1 MKKIIMSLLLAT
13 LASGYVQAQTT
24 WVVDPVHSKV
34 NFSIEHLVISEVDG
48 TFKQFAGSMVTGKD
62 DFTDA
67 KISFEIEVGSI
78 STDNDQRDGHLQSED
93 FFYAEKYPKIS
104 FKSTAFE
111 KTGGNNYVLKGN
123 LTMRGVTRPV
133 TLAVKYGGQVVDGY
147 GNTRAG
153 FKVTG
158 TLKRMDYGIAWNNK
172 TEHGSLIVGEEV
184 ELKINLELI
193 KQ

>member
-1 MKKIIMSLLLAT
+1 MKKKIMSLLLSVLVAG
-13 LASGYVQAQTT
+13 SVQAQTT

-34 NFSIEHLVISEVDG
+34 NFSIGHLVISEVDG
-48 TFKQFAGSMVTGKD
+48 TFKQFAGKMVTGKE

-67 KISFEIEVGSI
+67 KIDFEVEAGSI
-78 STDNDQRDGHLQSED
+78 NTDNDQRDGHLRSED
-93 FFYAEKYPKIS
+93 FFYAEKYPKIT

-111 KTGGNNYVLKGN
+111 KTGSNNYVLKGN
-123 LTMRGVTRPV
+123 LTMRGITKPVRPEV
-133 TLAVKYGGQVVDGY
+133 RYGGQVVDGY

-158 TLKRMDYGIAWNNK
+158 TLNRMDYGIAWNDK

-184 ELKINLELI
+184 EVQIKLEFI

>member
-1 MKKIIMSLLLAT
+1 MSLLLST
-13 LASGYVQAQTT
+13 LVAVSVQAQTT

-48 TFKQFAGSMVTGKD
+48 TFKQFTGKMVTGKE

-67 KISFEIEVGSI
+67 KIDFEVEVSSI
-78 STDNDQRDGHLQSED
+78 STDNDQRDGHLKSED
-93 FFYAEKYPKIS
+93 FFYAEKYPKIT

-111 KTGGNNYVLKGN
+111 KTGGNNYVLRGN

-133 TLAVKYGGQVVDGY
+133 TLTVKYGGQVVDGY

-158 TLKRMDYGIAWNNK
+158 TLNRMDYGIAWNDK
-172 TEHGSLIVGEEV
+172 TEHGSLMVGEDA